1 MEKYFELI
9 KGPYLDSEISQD
21 FPAYLKGSSYLIPE
35 ILKKKTPQNYN
46 QWVDSYNHQK
56 QYLQSGIFGTAVL

>member
-21 FPAYLKGSSYLIPE
+21 FPAYHKGSSYLIPE

-46 QWVDSYNHQK
+46 
-56 QYLQSGIFGTAVL
+56 